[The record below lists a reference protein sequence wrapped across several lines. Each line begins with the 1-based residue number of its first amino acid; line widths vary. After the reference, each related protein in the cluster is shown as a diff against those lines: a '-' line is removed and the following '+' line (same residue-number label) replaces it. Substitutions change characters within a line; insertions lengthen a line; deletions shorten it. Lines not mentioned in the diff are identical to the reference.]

1 MSTQT
6 LAATPAQSVST
17 AANEWLQTPLGAYL
31 LAQEQAYIDK
41 TVVDIFGY
49 VAMQFGLPEHD
60 LLRANRMPFRCT
72 IDARGAADLRAD
84 FRDLP
89 LISNSVDLALLPHV
103 LEFSGN
109 PHQILREA
117 ERVLR
122 PEGHLVITCF
132 NPMSLWGARRMLGS
146 KSAYPWHGHFVNL
159 IRLKD
164 WLALLGFEIAGGAMG
179 GYAPPCTG
187 QKWLER
193 FKFMEAAGD
202 RWWPFGGSVIF
213 LDAVKRVRGM
223 RLIMP
228 KWSERLA
235 RGKQLAT
242 APRKDKEQLA
252 ASEKAETQ

>member
-6 LAATPAQSVST
+6 SALAPAQAPGIN
-17 AANEWLQTPLGAYL
+17 AAEWLQTPLGAYL

-49 VAMQFGLPEHD
+49 VALQYGLPEHD

-72 IDARGAADLRAD
+72 ASFCAGASLRAD

-103 LEFSGN
+103 LEFSEN

-132 NPMSLWGARRMLGS
+132 NPMSLWGARRMLGA
-146 KSAYPWHGHFVNL
+146 KRDYPWHGRFVNL
-159 IRLKD
+159 MRLKD
-164 WLALLGFEIAGGAMG
+164 WLALLGFEITGGAMG
-179 GYAPPCTG
+179 GYAPPCSR
-187 QKWLER
+187 QKWLDR
-193 FKFMEAAGD
+193 FRFMEAAGD

-223 RLIMP
+223 RVITP
-228 KWSERLA
+228 KWSERLTH
-235 RGKQLAT
+235 GKQLAT

-252 ASEKAETQ
+252 ARGKIEAQ